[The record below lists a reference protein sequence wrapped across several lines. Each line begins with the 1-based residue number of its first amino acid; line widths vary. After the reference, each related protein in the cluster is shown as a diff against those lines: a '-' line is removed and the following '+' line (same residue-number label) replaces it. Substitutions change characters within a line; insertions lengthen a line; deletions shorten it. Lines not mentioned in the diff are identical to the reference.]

1 MDIVVLVKQTFD
13 TEAKIELAGD
23 AIVSD
28 GVKKILNP
36 YDEYAVEEAVR
47 LKEKNGGTVT
57 AVGIGG
63 KEFEDVLRHVLAM
76 GCDASVVID
85 DPAVLAADAAGRA
98 AALAAAVRKLPYDL
112 ILCGQTVIDSGTGE
126 VAVRVAEKLG
136 LGEVMTVSK
145 LTLDGDGV
153 TAEREMD
160 GSHITLTGKLPLL
173 LGVDKGINEPR
184 YPGMKSIM
192 QGRKKAKN
200 AQHLDA
206 AALGLSAEDLS
217 PVTQVLGYELPAR
230 ERIGKIF
237 ADEAAPAMV
246 AELAGALHTE
256 AKVI

>member
-85 DPAVLAADAAGRA
+85 DPAVLDRQHHARVFTVGG
-98 AALAAAVRKLPYDL
+98 L
-112 ILCGQTVIDSGTGE
+112 ILAVVHAVF
-126 VAVRVAEKLG
+126 VAAFEQAEK
-136 LGEVMTVSK
+136 
-145 LTLDGDGV
+145 
-153 TAEREMD
+153 R
-160 GSHITLTGKLPLL
+160 
-173 LGVDKGINEPR
+173 
-184 YPGMKSIM
+184 
-192 QGRKKAKN
+192 
-200 AQHLDA
+200 
-206 AALGLSAEDLS
+206 
-217 PVTQVLGYELPAR
+217 PAC
-230 ERIGKIF
+230 
-237 ADEAAPAMV
+237 V
-246 AELAGALHTE
+246 
-256 AKVI
+256 

>member
-126 VAVRVAEKLG
+126 VAVRVAEKSSEEQARGKGGGHHAYKRDFLAG
-136 LGEVMTVSK
+136 SGEAALLSAGRVGNHCGGARLLCACTPLADRHGRISHCRCACGDPRCARAGVPAPQAFK
-145 LTLDGDGV
+145 GTLCRHH
-153 TAEREMD
+153 AC
-160 GSHITLTGKLPLL
+160 LPLFRFLL
-173 LGVDKGINEPR
+173 LGTGLCHGYVAGGFR
-184 YPGMKSIM
+184 
-192 QGRKKAKN
+192 
-200 AQHLDA
+200 A
-206 AALGLSAEDLS
+206 AGL
-217 PVTQVLGYELPAR
+217 
-230 ERIGKIF
+230 
-237 ADEAAPAMV
+237 
-246 AELAGALHTE
+246 
-256 AKVI
+256 